1 MMIKELNNLAILF
14 FSHLFVELNEEQ
26 QELLIKEYKKRRMQ
40 VKFEEFDEWFEELIE
55 KNGVTKY

>member
-1 MMIKELNNLAILF
+1 MIRELNNLSILF

-26 QELLIKEYKKRRMQ
+26 QELVIKEYKKRRMQ

>member
-1 MMIKELNNLAILF
+1 M
-14 FSHLFVELNEEQ
+14 H
-26 QELLIKEYKKRRMQ
+26 KEYKKRRMQ